1 MIVKIEVAGRR
12 VVETATVTVAEV
24 GQTIIPDPEEIHEA
38 AQEETHEAVQAVVN
52 LGSIVTIVH
61 QRVLEEAV
69 DVAGTIKAVLV
80 TLTTET
86 GFEILL

>member
-1 MIVKIEVAGRR
+1 VVA
-12 VVETATVTVAEV
+12 
-24 GQTIIPDPEEIHEA
+24 QEEIHEA

-61 QRVLEEAV
+61 QRVQEEAV